1 MIEIVNRWTSAV
13 IYTSET
19 AQTIAKAV
27 REGLDWW
34 REHHEAVGRKQGY
47 TSAQVAEYRRHIEY
61 AAEWLAEQTQ
71 EVRS

>member
-1 MIEIVNRWTSAV
+1 MVRGSRHPL
-13 IYTSET
+13 
-19 AQTIAKAV
+19 IATKDAIHV
-27 REGLDWW
+27 GCMREGLDWW

-61 AAEWLAEQTQ
+61 AAEWLAEQAQ